1 MIKPFSGQVVF
12 CFTIPQPYLPSL
24 AKTDYPSI
32 GLEKQN
38 FERKKCK
45 YFLTYQF

>member
-1 MIKPFSGQVVF
+1 MIKTFSGQVVF
-12 CFTIPQPYLPSL
+12 CFAISQPYLPTF

-32 GLEKQN
+32 GLDKQN
-38 FERKKCK
+38 FERKNCK